1 MRGLGFACSWFS
13 QPSGPNSFQF
23 RVSGRLSVGE
33 AQTLASSLARQP
45 VVFELNVFGEEP
57 LLIVGHPGL
66 GVRQISLDQ
75 AGEPVIRHSR
85 LEQLMLESNGNVQE
99 LRRSLRVEQGLPWLD
114 LLEQYRKSEMRV
126 EGMLRAV

>member
-13 QPSGPNSFQF
+13 QPSRPSSFQF
-23 RVSGRLSVGE
+23 RVSGRLSTGE
-33 AQTLASSLARQP
+33 AQTLASTLAKQP
-45 VVFELNVFGEEP
+45 VVFELNIFGDEP
-57 LLIVGHPGL
+57 MLIVGHPGL

-85 LEQLMLESNGNVQE
+85 LDRLILESEGNSQE
-99 LRRSLRVEQGLPWLD
+99 LKRLLRIEQGLPWLD
-114 LLEQYRKSEMRV
+114 LLEQYRNSEMRI

>member
-1 MRGLGFACSWFS
+1 
-13 QPSGPNSFQF
+13 
-23 RVSGRLSVGE
+23 
-33 AQTLASSLARQP
+33 
-45 VVFELNVFGEEP
+45 VVFELNIFGEEP

-85 LEQLMLESNGNVQE
+85 LEKLILESNGNVQE

-114 LLEQYRKSEMRV
+114 LLEQYRKSEIRV